1 MTRNTIF
8 MATWSPN
15 RKIDCGNKIW
25 KKTCLFTFS
34 KGNLKMTASC
44 LASFVN
50 FVKVSK
56 QQWNGSALLLYAIV
70 ISVQKLIQVTKSNTA
85 GFLRI
90 QRHNRKI
97 LKKILAKIKWN
108 KLEWRTYLLRIL
120 VKKKFLI
127 GNKDPQNII
136 APYSQIL
143 KMEIKTWKH
152 S

>member
-90 QRHNRKI
+90 QRHNRTI
-97 LKKILAKIKWN
+97 LKRMLAKTTGIDWDKDSICSEGWSQ
-108 KLEWRTYLLRIL
+108 KISWLIMRT
-120 VKKKFLI
+120 
-127 GNKDPQNII
+127 
-136 APYSQIL
+136 SQISL
-143 KMEIKTWKH
+143 LLIPRF
-152 S
+152 